1 MMFVALLPAPFAVNA
16 AFIVLVDAP
25 ADDVACSLI
34 VVVAAS
40 VIFAIIGNTTPVP
53 LTDAW

>member
-1 MMFVALLPAPFAVNA
+1 MLVALLPTPFAVNA

-25 ADDVACSLI
+25 ADEVACSLI